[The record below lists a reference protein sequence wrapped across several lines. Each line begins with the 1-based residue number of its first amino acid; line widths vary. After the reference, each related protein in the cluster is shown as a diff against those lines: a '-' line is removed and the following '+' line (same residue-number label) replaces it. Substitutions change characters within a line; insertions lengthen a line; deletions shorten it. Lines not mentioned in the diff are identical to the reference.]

1 MQTIDYFNPTGDSLE
16 IEVIN
21 AKDATVQS
29 YWKDDNMS
37 TMQWFSRPE
46 DEIEFFANTLN
57 DTGLFHI
64 QKQLDSKS

>member
-1 MQTIDYFNPTGDSLE
+1 MQTVDYFKPTGDSLE

-37 TMQWFSRPE
+37 VTQTFGSQA
-46 DEIEFFANTLN
+46 DEISFYSQYFSEVMN
-57 DTGLFHI
+57 DSGLIPVQRKH
-64 QKQLDSKS
+64 